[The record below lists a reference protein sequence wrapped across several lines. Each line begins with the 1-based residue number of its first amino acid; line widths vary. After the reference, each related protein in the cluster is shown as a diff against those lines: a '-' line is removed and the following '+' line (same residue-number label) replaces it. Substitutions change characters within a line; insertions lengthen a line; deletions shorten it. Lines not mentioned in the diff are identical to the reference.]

1 MICASQARC
10 AVGRRERRARR
21 NGGHTLIEL
30 MLAMS
35 LGLLVSCA
43 VLSLY
48 RDQRDAFERA
58 TDWANITE
66 AGHAALDLIAVQ
78 ARLAGL
84 AVQADG
90 TDGQLSGDPKS
101 FWMKFPQPQ
110 PQPQL
115 PSTGYLPVFGCPAG
129 RPAGAPEDVRC
140 DADSRASDGVQFI
153 SIANNISSWADSH
166 GAATDCLGQALS
178 AQAASVAR
186 FFVRVS
192 SASGEPELYCD
203 GGARL
208 GNPQPV
214 VEGVETMQLR
224 YWLDRSEVPQA
235 AVATA
240 LWPQVRALDVCLVV
254 RGKPG
259 HSRFPYVDCAGRSV
273 AGADLRR
280 RQVFRLFVALRNH
293 PVSR

>member
-1 MICASQARC
+1 MQKIW
-10 AVGRRERRARR
+10 RE
-21 NGGHTLIEL
+21 GGHTLIEL

-48 RDQRDAFERA
+48 RDQRDTFARSA
-58 TDWANITE
+58 DWASLTE

-84 AVQADG
+84 VDLTDSAGPLDGADEPRY
-90 TDGQLSGDPKS
+90 SGPVGSLPKIQRA
-101 FWMKFPQPQ
+101 PVPLAQ
-110 PQPQL
+110 
-115 PSTGYLPVFGCPAG
+115 YLPIFGCHAG
-129 RPAGAPEDVRC
+129 RPTGAADEPRC
-140 DADSRASDGVQFI
+140 EADSRGSDGVQFI
-153 SIANNISSWADSH
+153 SNANPVSSWADSE
-166 GAATDCLGQALS
+166 GAATDCLGQALA

-214 VEGVETMQLR
+214 IEGVETLQLR
-224 YWLDRSEVPQA
+224 YRLDHSEVPQA
-235 AVATA
+235 LVAAA
-240 LWPQVRALDVCLVV
+240 LWPQVRALEVCLVV
-254 RGKPG
+254 RGQPG
-259 HSRFPYVDCAGRSV
+259 HAHFPYVDCNGHAV
-273 AGADLRR
+273 TGADLRR

-293 PVSR
+293 PVSK